1 MMAAIL
7 NTRNL
12 IYWWVFITSFSFL
25 QLPARELAKNL
36 RNNQVFVTTSFPFN
50 ITEGFTRWLDDR
62 TVQIVRAF
70 QFDPNV
76 IVIKTGTTLILDG
89 YRVGLLLIVLL
100 LILAV
105 RYYVRAVASPK
116 IYDDILALFICFFVY
131 HLIAQTFKIIKAAP
145 FGGGPAGLT
154 LGDQLI
160 NERANWVWFLVI
172 VILGMVLGGRGWAD
186 AKVFWKGVL
195 ELFFVWLFFIP
206 QAAASG
212 FATLLEAFAGF
223 GAALLQPAYMQWAI
237 IWAAIGFLLAVHRL
251 YNAPPSAGRAAKS
264 GGGKPAGAGASA
276 AKNSDGFGT
285 NLRRLVGK

>member
-1 MMAAIL
+1 MASIFS
-7 NTRNL
+7 TRNL
-12 IYWWVFITSFSFL
+12 IYWWVFLTSFSFL

-36 RNNQVFVTTSFPFN
+36 RNNQLFVSTSFPFN
-50 ITEGFTRWLDDR
+50 ITEGFTHWLDDR

-76 IVIKTGTTLILDG
+76 IVIKTGNTLVLDG
-89 YRVGLLLIVLL
+89 YRIGLLLIVLL
-100 LILAV
+100 LVLAV

-145 FGGGPAGLT
+145 YGGGPAGLT

-160 NERANWVWFLVI
+160 TERSNWVWFLVV

-186 AKVFWKGVL
+186 AKVFWKGL
-195 ELFFVWLFFIP
+195 IELFFVWLFFIP

-223 GAALLQPAYMQWAI
+223 GAALLQPGYMQWAI

-251 YNAPPSAGRAAKS
+251 YNAPPAAPRTGKPA
-264 GGGKPAGAGASA
+264 GGGKPAVGGAPV
-276 AKNSDGFGT
+276 AKHSDGFGV
-285 NLRRLVGK
+285 LRRLVGK

>member
-1 MMAAIL
+1 MAPIF

-12 IYWWVFITSFSFL
+12 IYWWVFLTSFSFL

-36 RNNQVFVTTSFPFN
+36 RNSQLFVSTSFPFN
-50 ITEGFTRWLDDR
+50 ITEGFTHWLDDR

-76 IVIKTGTTLILDG
+76 IVIKTGNTLILDG
-89 YRVGLLLIVLL
+89 YRIGLLLIALL
-100 LILAV
+100 LVLAV

-145 FGGGPAGLT
+145 YGGGPAGLT

-160 NERANWVWFLVI
+160 TERSNWVWFLVV

-186 AKVFWKGVL
+186 AKVFWKGL
-195 ELFFVWLFFIP
+195 IELFFVWLFFIP
-206 QAAASG
+206 LAAASG

-223 GAALLQPAYMQWAI
+223 GAALLTPGYTQWAI

-251 YNAPPSAGRAAKS
+251 YNAPQSAPRAGKPA
-264 GGGKPAGAGASA
+264 GGGKPSGGGAPA
-276 AKNSDGFGT
+276 AKHSDSFGV
-285 NLRRLVGK
+285 LRRQVGK

>member
-1 MMAAIL
+1 MASIF

-12 IYWWVFITSFSFL
+12 IYWWVFLTSFAFL
-25 QLPARELAKNL
+25 QLPARELAKNM
-36 RNNQVFVTTSFPFN
+36 RNSQVFVNTSFPFN
-50 ITEGFTRWLDDR
+50 ITEGFIHWLDDR

-76 IVIKTGTTLILDG
+76 IVIKTGGTLVLDG
-89 YRVGLLLIVLL
+89 YRVGLLLILL
-100 LILAV
+100 LLVFAV
-105 RYYVRAVASPK
+105 RYYVRAVASPA
-116 IYDDILALFICFFVY
+116 IFDDILALFICFFIY

-160 NERANWVWFLVI
+160 NERANWVWFLVV

-186 AKVFWKGVL
+186 AKVFWKGLV

-206 QAAASG
+206 QAAAGG

-223 GAALLQPAYMQWAI
+223 GAALLQPTYLQWAI
-237 IWAAIGFLLAVHRL
+237 IWASIGFLLAIHRL
-251 YNAPPSAGRAAKS
+251 YNAPVAPGRAAKQA
-264 GGGKPAGAGASA
+264 GGKPVGAPA
-276 AKNSDGFGT
+276 AKHSDSFGA
-285 NLRRLVGK
+285 LRRLVGK